1 MSKLKEIFGRNIKKY
16 RIQFGWTQEEMA
28 EKIDVS
34 QTFFA
39 NLERGNRGASF
50 ETVELIA
57 KTFGVPCSA
66 LFEESP
72 ADISKNALAG
82 DDKFRSALFC
92 KKLEKSLKSHLSESL
107 HEFFERGIST

>member
-1 MSKLKEIFGRNIKKY
+1 MSSVKEIFGRNVKKY
-16 RIQFGWTQEEMA
+16 RKQFGYTQEEMA

-57 KTFGVPCSA
+57 RCFNIPCAS
-66 LFEESP
+66 LFEENESDKTET
-72 ADISKNALAG
+72 ADYASKLK
-82 DDKFRSALFC
+82 DALFYRNLER
-92 KKLEKSLKSHLSESL
+92 KLQDYLSHAVHQCFEEEKTS
-107 HEFFERGIST
+107 